1 MVGKPPLPS
10 TFGSFGTAELVRRSS
25 IGEMWIGAK
34 RSAISYPK
42 PAQMCASSHGFIRW
56 PGMRICG
63 SSVDDMWVQL
73 YESNQPSKYY
83 NKDSLDMIWFR
94 VRT

>member
-1 MVGKPPLPS
+1 MVGKPAPSS
-10 TFGSFGTAELVRRSS
+10 TFGSFGTAGLDRGSS

-34 RSAISYPK
+34 QAAISRHK
-42 PAQMCASSHGFIRW
+42 RAQKHAFSHGFIHP

-63 SSVDDMWVQL
+63 SSVDDVWVQL

-83 NKDSLDMIWFR
+83 NKILYI
-94 VRT
+94 

>member
-1 MVGKPPLPS
+1 MVGKPPSPS
-10 TFGSFGTAELVRRSS
+10 TFGSFGTAGLGRRSS

-34 RSAISYPK
+34 QAAISRHK
-42 PAQMCASSHGFIRW
+42 RAQIRASSHGFVRP

-63 SSVDDMWVQL
+63 SSVDDVWVQL

-83 NKDSLDMIWFR
+83 NKILYI
-94 VRT
+94 

>member
-1 MVGKPPLPS
+1 MVGKPPPPS
-10 TFGSFGTAELVRRSS
+10 TFGSFGTAGSGRGSS

-34 RSAISYPK
+34 QAAIFRHK
-42 PAQMCASSHGFIRW
+42 RAQMPASSHGFIRS

-63 SSVDDMWVQL
+63 SSVDDVWVQL

-83 NKDSLDMIWFR
+83 NKILYI
-94 VRT
+94 